1 LPRRRKMVSPDSASL
16 AERIARLSLEK
27 KAEDVIIMNLGP
39 LTSMTDYFVICTG
52 TSNMQVQAISDHIA
66 QELKKD
72 KLRPLH
78 IERSSNQEWIL
89 VDFVDVVVHIFQP
102 EKRAFYS
109 LERLWGDADIREV
122 RDE

>member
-1 LPRRRKMVSPDSASL
+1 LPPRRKSVSPDSADL

-27 KAEDVIIMNLGP
+27 KAEDVIIMNLSP

-52 TSNMQVQAISDHIA
+52 GSNMQVQAISEHIS
-66 QELKKD
+66 QQLKKE

-102 EKRAFYS
+102 DKRAFYS
-109 LERLWGDADIREV
+109 LEKLWGDAEMREV
-122 RDE
+122 KDE